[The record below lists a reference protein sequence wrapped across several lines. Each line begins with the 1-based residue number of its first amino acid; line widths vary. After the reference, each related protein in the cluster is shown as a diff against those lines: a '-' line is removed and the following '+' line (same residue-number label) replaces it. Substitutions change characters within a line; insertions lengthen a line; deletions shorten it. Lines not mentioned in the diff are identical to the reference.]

1 MKNYKLTY
9 KKHDGI
15 SHHDYAVISHFGK
28 LVTGEV
34 YQIGAKNAYIEK
46 VKYIDFKGNKKECE
60 IGVSYN
66 TPVVLKVDGKIYD
79 TPHWYSRTTTR
90 HITAIHAVFG
100 GYPEKGENNF
110 FKGLE
115 W

>member
-1 MKNYKLTY
+1 MRNCKLTY

-15 SHHDYAVISHFGK
+15 SNHDYTVVNHFGK
-28 LVTGEV
+28 LVTGDV
-34 YQIGAKNAYIEK
+34 YQIGTKNAYIEK
-46 VKYIDFKGNKKECE
+46 VKYIDFKGNAKDCE

-66 TPVVLKVDGKIYD
+66 TPVVLKIDGKIYD
-79 TPHWYSRTTTR
+79 TPYWYSSTTTR
-90 HITAIHAVFG
+90 HMTAMHAVFE